1 MLKDKK
7 IILTLIF
14 IIIAISIISLFF
26 VYSKK
31 TNTIE
36 YTKLKY
42 RTNYTI
48 HDANESYL
56 TNYLSKKQNTLVIF
70 FATWCPTCKEE
81 SSAINSFISNNVD
94 IPVIVVSHD
103 KNLDDLNNY
112 FTENSYNWFAIFD
125 SQKTIRENL
134 DPGSSGIPCAYLLD
148 PEGNILDY
156 RKDEFTEEKLRDFYN
171 QVSK

>member
-1 MLKDKK
+1 MSKNKK

-14 IIIAISIISLFF
+14 ITIAISAISLFF
-26 VYSKK
+26 IYHKR
-31 TNTIE
+31 TNAIE
-36 YTKLKY
+36 YTRAKY
-42 RTNYTI
+42 RTSYII
-48 HDANESYL
+48 HDASESYL

-70 FATWCPTCKEE
+70 FATWCPTCREE
-81 SSAINSFISNNVD
+81 SDSINSFISNNAD

-148 PEGNILDY
+148 SEGNILDY
-156 RKDEFTEEKLRDFYN
+156 RKDEFTEEMLLDFYD